1 MLVAVNNICF
11 PRGNRFV
18 EMTLGAINNVQVIL
32 GADSIFLVTI
42 IIIVLVIIISTIVIV
57 SSS

>member
-1 MLVAVNNICF
+1 
-11 PRGNRFV
+11 
-18 EMTLGAINNVQVIL
+18 MTLAAINNVQVIL

-42 IIIVLVIIISTIVIV
+42 IAIVLVIIITTTLIV